1 MQFEDDIALGLNAG
15 NEMSSCV
22 RAPCCLLG
30 QCWSC
35 SRCGDQ
41 GSRVHVHSEDAELLV
56 LVLET
61 RIIMK
66 STRAFM
72 VNRLKI

>member
-22 RAPCCLLG
+22 RALAA
-30 QCWSC
+30 CWANV
-35 SRCGDQ
+35 GAAP
-41 GSRVHVHSEDAELLV
+41 GVETRVPGYREDAVL

>member
-22 RAPCCLLG
+22 RALAAYWANVGAAPG
-30 QCWSC
+30 VET
-35 SRCGDQ
+35 
-41 GSRVHVHSEDAELLV
+41 RVPGYREDAEL

-72 VNRLKI
+72 ANRLKI

>member
-22 RAPCCLLG
+22 RALAA
-30 QCWSC
+30 CWANV
-35 SRCGDQ
+35 GAAP
-41 GSRVHVHSEDAELLV
+41 GVETRVPGYRENAEL

-72 VNRLKI
+72 ANRLKI

>member
-22 RAPCCLLG
+22 RALAA
-30 QCWSC
+30 CWANV
-35 SRCGDQ
+35 GAAP
-41 GSRVHVHSEDAELLV
+41 GVETRVPGYSEDAELLV

-72 VNRLKI
+72 ANRLKI